1 MESEALVRTAET
13 QAATGSITVP
23 SVLRCGVT
31 IAFLKVLLKTLGFG
45 ATLKWIRT
53 RIRHVRAEHLTDP
66 KVVKRAEHTVA
77 LAAALYPGHAM
88 CLEQSLTLYYLLR
101 RQGIGVKYCQGVQP
115 HPFEAHAWVEYR
127 GEVINDFSEH
137 TRCFARL
144 PDQLP

>member
-1 MESEALVRTAET
+1 MGPEAVARIDET
-13 QAATGSITVP
+13 HVLRGSITVP

-31 IAFLKVLLKTLGFG
+31 IAVLKVLLKTRGFG
-45 ATLKWIRT
+45 VTINWVRR
-53 RIRHVRAEHLTDP
+53 RIQHVPTELADP
-66 KVVKRAEHTVA
+66 NIVKRSERVVA

-101 RQGIGVKYCQGVQP
+101 RRGVDVKYCQGVQP